1 MFQIPTFPI
10 KQKHRNNRKSSVK
23 IPRFGILASLYCIS
37 ILRSSLDGSPLGEKH
52 GIFGEFWGDE
62 VMLGV
67 WCDQVG

>member
-1 MFQIPTFPI
+1 M
-10 KQKHRNNRKSSVK
+10 K

-37 ILRSSLDGSPLGEKH
+37 ILRSSLDGSPLGERH